1 MSLTVDL
8 GAVTAYAIAVKNG
21 YRGTEAN
28 WIASLKGAKGD
39 KGDKGDTGETGPK
52 GDTGNIGPQGPAG
65 TNGVDGAA
73 ATIQVGTVTS
83 LPSTATPTVTNS
95 GTTSAATFDFG
106 IPKGEKGDK
115 GDKGDTGERGPA
127 GQNGSDANVTEEN
140 ITSALGY
147 TPANPANYYTKDELA
162 TEQLDDL
169 IDELYNTK
177 VLAASNSVEVDIL
190 FAQWWARNY
199 TEGMNKVDLLN
210 RWFGK
215 VLHSEKTYG
224 TKLPLFA
231 TSQSA
236 IGERTDN
243 SIGMTCT
250 PSTNSVAGQDD
261 FAKTPEFWCLEV
273 SAEKTESGGF
283 EVYKIE
289 HIDPIDEVR
298 DGTHLT
304 MVLQKNTYWKEWQ
317 DDSYHYVQ
325 LKSNA
330 GEGFHQW
337 PQGTTRDGTTHAFIA
352 NPKYYA
358 GMKGGTITVGTNLP
372 AINYTSHTSG
382 IGLWRQRGTQYSGA
396 AGCTIKFLDI
406 MFKLKYAVKGNS
418 GTIEGCSS
426 YSFQYTAAVS
436 ENDVERFIVTTSQ
449 GANFKVGSTVIVG
462 NKGDGDSID
471 RNVASMRSI
480 VDRKKIKKIET
491 VNIEDTDYMAIYID
505 NSGTTFSTVA
515 GETYISTMPYHSG
528 YNDDVLGNDGS
539 KTNYT
544 NGSEPGLIQKIEFQN
559 GAYLILSDEL
569 WQWGQDAESNYTFD
583 CYVCRDQSKVTT
595 NGSISDDYIK
605 QEDLTLTF
613 LSTQSAQWQY
623 IEDIAINDDYGVLWP
638 KKVSTTAGSGTGCK
652 AGLYVAPATSGVR
665 AGWCFSRLW
674 NGGPCGVAAR
684 ASGHLVSAAYWS
696 GALGGPSLAG

>member
-21 YRGTEAN
+21 YRGTETD

-39 KGDKGDTGETGPK
+39 KGDKGEKGDTGETGPK
-52 GDTGNIGPQGPAG
+52 GDTGDTGPQGPAG
-65 TNGVDGAA
+65 INGVDGAA
-73 ATIQVGTVTS
+73 ATIQVGTVAS

-95 GTTSAATFDFG
+95 GTTSAAVFNFG
-106 IPKGEKGDK
+106 IPKGEKGEK
-115 GDKGDTGERGPA
+115 GDAGE
-127 GQNGSDANVTEEN
+127 NGTDANVTKEN

-169 IDELYNTK
+169 VDELYNTK
-177 VLAASNSVEVDIL
+177 VLAASSSSEVDTL

-199 TEGMNKVDLLN
+199 TEDANKVDLLD
-210 RWFGK
+210 RWFSK

-224 TKLPLFA
+224 TKLPLFT

-236 IGERTDN
+236 AGERTND

-250 PSTNSVAGQDD
+250 PSTNSTAGQDD

-317 DDSYHYVQ
+317 DDNYHYVQ

-358 GMKGGTITVGTNLP
+358 GMKDGTITVGTNLP

-382 IGLWRQRGTQYSGA
+382 VGLWRQRGTQYSGA

-418 GTIEGCSS
+418 GTIEGCSN
-426 YSFQYTAAVS
+426 YHLQYAAAVS
-436 ENDVERFIVTTSQ
+436 ETDVERFIVTTGQ

-462 NKGDGDSID
+462 NKGAGDSAD

-480 VDRKKIKKIET
+480 VDRKKIENIET
-491 VNIEDTDYMAIYID
+491 VNIEDTDYIAIYID
-505 NSGTTFSTVA
+505 NGGTTFSTVA

-544 NGSEPGLIQKIEFQN
+544 IGNEPGLIQKIEFQN

-569 WQWGQDAESNYTFD
+569 WQWGQDTESNYTFD

-613 LSTQSAQWQY
+613 PSTQTAEWQY

-652 AGLYVAPATSGVR
+652 AGFHVNPASSGVR
-665 AGWCFSRLW
+665 AGWCFSPLW
-674 NGGPCGVAAR
+674 DGGPCGVAAR
-684 ASGHLVSAAYWS
+684 ASPASVSHATWT

>member
-21 YRGTEAN
+21 YHGTETD

-39 KGDKGDTGETGPK
+39 KGDKGEKGDTGETGQK
-52 GDTGNIGPQGPAG
+52 GDTGDVGPQGPAG
-65 TNGVDGAA
+65 TNGADGAA

-95 GTTSAATFDFG
+95 GTTSAAVFNFG

-115 GDKGDTGERGPA
+115 GDTGAQGPA
-127 GQNGSDANVTEEN
+127 GQDGSDANVTEEN

-169 IDELYNTK
+169 VDELYNTK
-177 VLAASNSVEVDIL
+177 VLAASSSSEVDTL

-199 TEGMNKVDLLN
+199 TEDANKVDLLD
-210 RWFGK
+210 RWFSK

-236 IGERTDN
+236 AGERTDN

-250 PSTNSVAGQDD
+250 PSTNSTAGQDD

-317 DDSYHYVQ
+317 DNSYHYVQ

-337 PQGTTRDGTTHAFIA
+337 PQGTSRDGTTHAFIA

-358 GMKGGTITVGTNLP
+358 GIKDGTITVGTDL
-372 AINYTSHTSG
+372 AVINFTSHNSG
-382 IGLWRQRGTQYSGA
+382 VGLWRQRGTQYSGA

-418 GTIEGCSS
+418 GTIEGCSN
-426 YSFQYTAAVS
+426 YNFQYAAAVS

-462 NKGDGDSID
+462 NKGGGDSVD
-471 RNVASMRSI
+471 RGVASMRSI
-480 VDRKKIKKIET
+480 VDLKKIKNIDT
-491 VNIEDTDYMAIYID
+491 VNIEDTDYIAIYID
-505 NSGTTFSTVA
+505 NGGTTFSTVA

-528 YNDDVLGNDGS
+528 YNDDVLGYDGS

-544 NGSEPGLIQKIEFQN
+544 NGREPGLIQKIEFQN

-613 LSTQSAQWQY
+613 PSTQTEQWQY

-652 AGLYVAPATSGVR
+652 AGFYVNPASSGVR
-665 AGWCFSRLW
+665 AGSCFCNLW
-674 NGGPCGVAAR
+674 IGGHCGVAAR
-684 ASGHLVSAAYWS
+684 HSNVSVSNARWN

>member
-21 YRGTEAN
+21 YRGTETD

-39 KGDKGDTGETGPK
+39 KGDKGEKGDTGETGPK
-52 GDTGNIGPQGPAG
+52 GDTGDTGPQGPAG
-65 TNGVDGAA
+65 INGVDGAA
-73 ATIQVGTVTS
+73 ATIQVGTVAS

-95 GTTSAATFDFG
+95 GTTSAAVFNFG
-106 IPKGEKGDK
+106 IPKGEKGEK
-115 GDKGDTGERGPA
+115 GDAGE
-127 GQNGSDANVTEEN
+127 NGTDANVTKEN

-169 IDELYNTK
+169 VDELYNTK
-177 VLAASNSVEVDIL
+177 VLAASSSSEVDTL

-199 TEGMNKVDLLN
+199 TEDANKVDLLD
-210 RWFGK
+210 RWFSK

-224 TKLPLFA
+224 TKLPLFT

-236 IGERTDN
+236 AGERTND

-250 PSTNSVAGQDD
+250 PSTNSTAGQDD

-317 DDSYHYVQ
+317 DDNYHYVQ

-358 GMKGGTITVGTNLP
+358 GMKDGTITVGTNLP

-382 IGLWRQRGTQYSGA
+382 VGLWRQRGTQYSGA

-418 GTIEGCSS
+418 GTIEGCSN
-426 YSFQYTAAVS
+426 YHLQYAAAVS
-436 ENDVERFIVTTSQ
+436 ETDVERFIVTTGQ

-462 NKGDGDSID
+462 NKGAGDSAD

-480 VDRKKIKKIET
+480 VDRKKIENIET
-491 VNIEDTDYMAIYID
+491 VNIEDTDYIAIYID
-505 NSGTTFSTVA
+505 NGGTTFSTVA

-544 NGSEPGLIQKIEFQN
+544 IGNEPGLIQKIEFQN

-569 WQWGQDAESNYTFD
+569 WQWGQDTESNYTFD

-613 LSTQSAQWQY
+613 PSTQTAEWQY

-652 AGLYVAPATSGVR
+652 AGFGVNPASSGVR
-665 AGWCFSRLW
+665 AGWCFSLLW
-674 NGGPCGVAAR
+674 VGGICGVAAR
-684 ASGHLVSAAYWS
+684 ASDASVSAAVWS

>member
-115 GDKGDTGERGPA
+115 GDKGDTGAQGPA

-177 VLAASNSVEVDIL
+177 VLAASNSAEVDTL

-199 TEGMNKVDLLN
+199 TEGMNKVDLLD
-210 RWFGK
+210 RWFRK

-236 IGERTDN
+236 IGERTDD
-243 SIGMTCT
+243 SISMTCT
-250 PSTNSVAGQDD
+250 PSTNTVAGKDD

-298 DGTHLT
+298 DGTHLA

-325 LKSNA
+325 LKSTG

-352 NPKYYA
+352 NSKYYA
-358 GMKGGTITVGTNLP
+358 GMKDGTITVGTDLP
-372 AINYTSHTSG
+372 AINYTSHISG
-382 IGLWRQRGTQYSGA
+382 VGLWRQRGSQYSGA
-396 AGCTIKFLDI
+396 AGCTLKFLDI

-418 GTIEGCSS
+418 GTIEGCSNYS
-426 YSFQYTAAVS
+426 YQYLAALG
-436 ENDVERFIVTTSQ
+436 ETGVERFLVTPTE
-449 GANFKVGSTVIVG
+449 GANLIVGSTVIIG
-462 NKGDGDSID
+462 NKGSGTSID
-471 RNVASMRSI
+471 RNVSSMRSI
-480 VDRKKIKKIET
+480 VDRKKIKKIENVT
-491 VNIEDTDYMAIYID
+491 ISDTQYTAVEID
-505 NSGTTFSTVA
+505 NGGQTFDTVT

-528 YNDDVLGNDGS
+528 YNDGVLGFDGS

-544 NGSEPGLIQKIEFQN
+544 NGKEPGLIQKIEFQN
-559 GAYLILSDEL
+559 GAYIILSDEL

-583 CYVCRDQSKVTT
+583 CHVCRDQTKVTT
-595 NGSISDDYIK
+595 NGTISDDYTK
-605 QEDLTLTF
+605 QENLTLTF
-613 LSTQSAQWQY
+613 PSTQSTQWLY

-638 KKVSTTAGSGTGCK
+638 KKVSSTAGSGTGCK
-652 AGLYVAPATSGVR
+652 AGFGVYPASSGVR
-665 AGWCFSRLW
+665 AGWCFSLLQS
-674 NGGPCGVAAR
+674 GGFCGVSAR
-684 ASGHLVSAAYWS
+684 SSNVAVSYAIWN

>member
-21 YRGTEAN
+21 YRGTETQ

-39 KGDKGDTGETGPK
+39 KGDKGEKGDTGETGPK
-52 GDTGNIGPQGPAG
+52 GDTGETGPAG
-65 TNGVDGAA
+65 TDGAA
-73 ATIQVGTVTS
+73 ATIAVGTVTS

-95 GTTSAATFDFG
+95 GNASAATFNFG
-106 IPKGEKGDK
+106 IPKGEKGE
-115 GDKGDTGERGPA
+115 KGDTGAQGPA

-169 IDELYNTK
+169 VDELYNTK
-177 VLAASNSVEVDIL
+177 VLAASSSSEVDTL

-199 TEGMNKVDLLN
+199 TEGANKVDLLD
-210 RWFGK
+210 RWFSK
-215 VLHSEKTYG
+215 VLHSEKIYG

-236 IGERTDN
+236 AGERTDN

-250 PSTNSVAGQDD
+250 PSTNSTAGQDD

-317 DDSYHYVQ
+317 DDNYHYVQ
-325 LKSNA
+325 LKSNT

-358 GMKGGTITVGTNLP
+358 GMKDGTITVGTNLP

-382 IGLWRQRGTQYSGA
+382 VGLWRQRGTQYSGA

-418 GTIEGCSS
+418 GTIEGCSN
-426 YSFQYTAAVS
+426 YQLQYTAAVS
-436 ENDVERFIVTTSQ
+436 ENDVERFIVTTGQ

-462 NKGDGDSID
+462 NKGGGDSID
-471 RNVASMRSI
+471 RGVASMRSI
-480 VDRKKIKKIET
+480 VDRKKIENIET
-491 VNIEDTDYMAIYID
+491 VNIEDTDYIAIYID
-505 NSGTTFSTVA
+505 NGGTTFSTVA

-528 YNDDVLGNDGS
+528 YNDDVLGYDGS

-559 GAYLILSDEL
+559 GVHLILSDEL
-569 WQWGQDAESNYTFD
+569 WQWGRDAESNYTFD

-613 LSTQSAQWQY
+613 PSTQTAEWQY

-652 AGLYVAPATSGVR
+652 AGFGVAPASSGVR
-665 AGWCFSRLW
+665 AGWCFSGLW
-674 NGGPCGVAAR
+674 GGGLCGVAAR
-684 ASGHLVSAAYWS
+684 YSSYSVSGAAWG

>member
-21 YRGTEAN
+21 YRGTETD

-39 KGDKGDTGETGPK
+39 KGDKGEKGDTGETGPK
-52 GDTGNIGPQGPAG
+52 GDTGDTGPQGPAG

-73 ATIQVGTVTS
+73 ATIQAGTVTS

-95 GTTSAATFDFG
+95 GNTSAAVFNFG
-106 IPKGEKGDK
+106 IPKGEKGD
-115 GDKGDTGERGPA
+115 TGAQGPA
-127 GQNGSDANVTEEN
+127 GQDGSDANVTEEN

-169 IDELYNTK
+169 VDELYNTK
-177 VLAASNSVEVDIL
+177 VLAANSSSEVDTL

-199 TEGMNKVDLLN
+199 TEGANKVDLLD
-210 RWFGK
+210 RWFSK

-236 IGERTDN
+236 AGERTDN

-250 PSTNSVAGQDD
+250 PSTNSSAGQDD

-337 PQGTTRDGTTHAFIA
+337 PQGTSRDGTTHAFIA

-382 IGLWRQRGTQYSGA
+382 VGLWRQRGAQYSGA

-418 GTIEGCSS
+418 GTIEGCSN
-426 YSFQYTAAVS
+426 YQLQYTAAVG
-436 ENDVERFIVTTSQ
+436 ENDVERFIVTTGQ

-462 NKGDGDSID
+462 NRGDGSSVD

-480 VDRKKIKKIET
+480 VDRKKIENIET
-491 VNIEDTDYMAIYID
+491 VNIEDTDYIAIYID
-505 NSGTTFSTVA
+505 NGGTTFSTVA

-528 YNDDVLGNDGS
+528 YNDDVLGYDGS

-544 NGSEPGLIQKIEFQN
+544 IGNEPGLIQKIEFQN

-569 WQWGQDAESNYTFD
+569 WQWGQDVESNYTFD

-613 LSTQSAQWQY
+613 PSTQTEQWQY

-638 KKVSTTAGSGTGCK
+638 KKTSTTAGSGTGCK
-652 AGLYVAPATSGVR
+652 AGFNVNPASSGVR
-665 AGWCFSRLW
+665 AGWCFSNLQ
-674 NGGPCGVAAR
+674 NGGHCGVAAR
-684 ASGHLVSAAYWS
+684 NSNNSVSNANWN
-696 GALGGPSLAG
+696 GALGGPRPNFT